1 LKTRWWGLLFIY
13 LTLLV
18 IGTLAIR
25 GRSPYEW
32 VQLLV
37 PPGRLRDLLVYPL
50 QHHHPVTFA
59 NLFRLTDT
67 LGNILLFFPVGM
79 GIFAVFYRVF
89 ESSVRKL
96 LIISLVAGLFLS
108 IGIETFQYFVPRRI
122 PSVTDIIANTGGAV
136 FGCYLL
142 CFRKM
147 YQEIKTPEQQS
158 RQNQQTAPKSTK

>member
-1 LKTRWWGLLFIY
+1 MY
-13 LTLLV
+13 LTLML
-18 IGTLAIR
+18 IGTLAIP

-59 NLFRLTDT
+59 KLLNLADLF
-67 LGNILLFFPVGM
+67 GNILLFFPVGM
-79 GIFAVFYRVF
+79 GIFAVFHRVF
-89 ESSVRKL
+89 ERSVRKL

-108 IGIETFQYFVPRRI
+108 IGIETFQHFVPRRI
-122 PSVTDIIANTGGAV
+122 PSVADIIANTGGAV

-147 YQEIKTPEQQS
+147 YREIKAIGQKNNAS
-158 RQNQQTAPKSTK
+158 KSDEAENFSS